1 MDPEIDQLA
10 EPFFAYEV
18 KVCFA
23 DTRCNTDDQ
32 FVFHTILNALE
43 GLVENVFSTPAL
55 IADQV
60 GSFDADQ
67 RGGIADLSQPS
78 CDFVRNQLP
87 VGEDLEVAVAVGF
100 ENIEKVRMHEGFATE
115 DTEVTVAVGFGVSNQ
130 SVQVIFADHLSR
142 RSDID
147 PAALATE
154 LATVDDG
161 DEQEWWEVD
170 SLFESLLELLNGTHS
185 FVSEVVS
192 ELPKESFIDRCDH
205 PVC

>member
-1 MDPEIDQLA
+1 MQVPASASVRRRDRCGTKRNGPRDRSVGGAI
-10 EPFFAYEV
+10 FAYEV

-78 CDFVRNQLP
+78 CDFLRNQLP
-87 VGEDLEVAVAVGF
+87 VGENL
-100 ENIEKVRMHEGFATE
+100 
-115 DTEVTVAVGFGVSNQ
+115 EVTVAVGF
-130 SVQVIFADHLSR
+130 
-142 RSDID
+142 
-147 PAALATE
+147 
-154 LATVDDG
+154 
-161 DEQEWWEVD
+161 
-170 SLFESLLELLNGTHS
+170 
-185 FVSEVVS
+185 
-192 ELPKESFIDRCDH
+192 
-205 PVC
+205 